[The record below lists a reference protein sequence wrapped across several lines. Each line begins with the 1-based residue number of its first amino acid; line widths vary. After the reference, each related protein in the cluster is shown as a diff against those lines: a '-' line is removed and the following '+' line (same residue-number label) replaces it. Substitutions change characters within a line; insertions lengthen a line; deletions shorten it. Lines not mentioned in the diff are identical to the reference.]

1 MSLTDAEYEVE
12 QINKNLIGSVILK
25 AISSPDGERFGLI
38 VKHKNENKFSL
49 IIVSSDEEKNSSGS
63 LDIKELRKD
72 QVKNENKFSLYIDD
86 DDFD

>member
-25 AISSPDGERFGLI
+25 GISSPDGERFGLI
-38 VKHKNENKFSL
+38 VKHKNKNKFSL